1 MRRIYENC
9 LCLSITGKL
18 RELWSFVFLCK
29 AAKLTLTVSLS
40 TPQEYRWVSDEL
52 SGKIDEM
59 LGGNIAMDQYLIPGR
74 GGGGKGGGVLLVA
87 SCYIKTIIVFSS
99 ISKPSKNDKR
109 EKTKIKRN
117 RKIDNILLRLL

>member
-74 GGGGKGGGVLLVA
+74 GGGKGGRGTPSRFMLHKNHN
-87 SCYIKTIIVFSS
+87 SFFSS

>member
-1 MRRIYENC
+1 MRRIYANC

-74 GGGGKGGGVLLVA
+74 GGGKGGRGTPSRFMLHKNQNSFFLPFL
-87 SCYIKTIIVFSS
+87 SHQRMIKG
-99 ISKPSKNDKR
+99 
-109 EKTKIKRN
+109 
-117 RKIDNILLRLL
+117 RKLK

>member
-1 MRRIYENC
+1 M
-9 LCLSITGKL
+9 
-18 RELWSFVFLCK
+18 CK

-74 GGGGKGGGVLLVA
+74 GGKGGGVLLVA
-87 SCYIKTIIVFSS
+87 SCYIKTIIVFFFHF
-99 ISKPSKNDKR
+99 
-109 EKTKIKRN
+109 
-117 RKIDNILLRLL
+117 

>member
-74 GGGGKGGGVLLVA
+74 GGGGGKGGGVLLVA
-87 SCYIKTIIVFSS
+87 SCYIKTIIVFFLPFLSHQ
-99 ISKPSKNDKR
+99 R
-109 EKTKIKRN
+109 MIKG
-117 RKIDNILLRLL
+117 RKLK

>member
-1 MRRIYENC
+1 M
-9 LCLSITGKL
+9 
-18 RELWSFVFLCK
+18 FFCK

-87 SCYIKTIIVFSS
+87 SCYIKTIIVFFFHF
-99 ISKPSKNDKR
+99 
-109 EKTKIKRN
+109 
-117 RKIDNILLRLL
+117 

>member
-74 GGGGKGGGVLLVA
+74 GGGRGGRVLLVA
-87 SCYIKTIIVFSS
+87 
-99 ISKPSKNDKR
+99 
-109 EKTKIKRN
+109 
-117 RKIDNILLRLL
+117 

>member
-1 MRRIYENC
+1 M
-9 LCLSITGKL
+9 
-18 RELWSFVFLCK
+18 FLCK

-74 GGGGKGGGVLLVA
+74 GGKGTPSRLMLHKNHN
-87 SCYIKTIIVFSS
+87 SFFLPFLSHQRMIKG
-99 ISKPSKNDKR
+99 
-109 EKTKIKRN
+109 
-117 RKIDNILLRLL
+117 RKLK

>member
-1 MRRIYENC
+1 M
-9 LCLSITGKL
+9 
-18 RELWSFVFLCK
+18 CK

-74 GGGGKGGGVLLVA
+74 GGKGGELQR
-87 SCYIKTIIVFSS
+87 
-99 ISKPSKNDKR
+99 PR
-109 EKTKIKRN
+109 EPATTQGEEVWRQSGGTKGRP
-117 RKIDNILLRLL
+117 D

>member
-1 MRRIYENC
+1 M
-9 LCLSITGKL
+9 
-18 RELWSFVFLCK
+18 FLCK

-74 GGGGKGGGVLLVA
+74 GGGKGGGVLLVA
-87 SCYIKTIIVFSS
+87 SCYIKTIIVFFFHF
-99 ISKPSKNDKR
+99 
-109 EKTKIKRN
+109 
-117 RKIDNILLRLL
+117 